1 MAKKFN
7 ELRSKTMELVVW
19 RDRIDT
25 IQLHFGRAME
35 HETVMF
41 LFSMLDS
48 EAEEAFGLKMDAL
61 KFVGNGPVPIK
72 LTLFVK

>member
-1 MAKKFN
+1 
-7 ELRSKTMELVVW
+7 
-19 RDRIDT
+19 
-25 IQLHFGRAME
+25 
-35 HETVMF
+35 
-41 LFSMLDS
+41 